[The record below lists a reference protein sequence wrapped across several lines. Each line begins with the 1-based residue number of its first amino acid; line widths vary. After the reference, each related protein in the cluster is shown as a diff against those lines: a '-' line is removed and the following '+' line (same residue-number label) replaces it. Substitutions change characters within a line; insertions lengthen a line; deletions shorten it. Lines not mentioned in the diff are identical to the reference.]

1 MTIRQFTKTQVI
13 IYKSHLLK
21 NNFISVT
28 FAHRFDATTVSKQKT
43 LIIEKTGGAAE
54 SLKNYFETQTGF

>member
-1 MTIRQFTKTQVI
+1 MTTRQFTKTQVK

-28 FAHRFDATTVSKQKT
+28 FAYRLNPTTVSTIKK
-43 LIIEKTGGAAE
+43 LIIQKNGGAAE
-54 SLKNYFETQTGF
+54 SLKKFFEQQTFF